1 MASLSD
7 FFNVVVEAK
16 IQKEEEFKSLV
27 GDNFFDEIFNEQLKP
42 HKTPEQ
48 LAKKH
53 NVPLSQIKNQ
63 LKKGTKVEKEHTKN
77 IELATT
83 IASQHIDELPDYYD
97 RLSKAEKKPIK
108 EEVLTEGL
116 LNILPQEKTP
126 DPLTPLNQ
134 NFATLDDLQ
143 NHYKLFLNRIQQQL
157 STLGGGGETQLR
169 YLDDVVGVATNPTFY
184 NDKFLQ
190 WDSSSNKAE
199 FVNINSGNISGI
211 VTGYYGNFFDTT
223 TQTAVGINTYQAIRL
238 NTTDLS
244 NQVSIANSSHIVV
257 ANSGVYN
264 IQFSLQIDKT
274 NATGAHIYIWL
285 MKNGVNVPNSAT
297 EVAVQGTLSEIV
309 AAWNFV
315 VSSNANDY
323 YELVWS
329 TTDSTIRLKAVSAS
343 GVVPAIPSVI
353 LTVVSV

>member
-83 IASQHIDELPDYYD
+83 IASQNIDELPDYYD
-97 RLSKAEKKPIK
+97 RLSKTEKKPVK

-157 STLGGGGETQLR
+157 STLGGGGETRLEF
-169 YLDDVVGVATNPTFY
+169 LDDVDRNTAKTDNYFLKYNASLNKWVGDPADGVGITSIVSITGVTTYYQATDTDDYIGVNASVPVTIVLPTSPSTGKKIIVKDEGNNISTYSITVQAGIGKSVENDTSVIMNINHQSLTYFY
-184 NDKFLQ
+184 NNSNWFL
-190 WDSSSNKAE
+190 
-199 FVNINSGNISGI
+199 I
-211 VTGYYGNFFDTT
+211 
-223 TQTAVGINTYQAIRL
+223 
-238 NTTDLS
+238 
-244 NQVSIANSSHIVV
+244 
-257 ANSGVYN
+257 
-264 IQFSLQIDKT
+264 
-274 NATGAHIYIWL
+274 
-285 MKNGVNVPNSAT
+285 
-297 EVAVQGTLSEIV
+297 
-309 AAWNFV
+309 
-315 VSSNANDY
+315 
-323 YELVWS
+323 
-329 TTDSTIRLKAVSAS
+329 
-343 GVVPAIPSVI
+343 
-353 LTVVSV
+353 

>member
-53 NVPLSQIKNQ
+53 KVPLSQIKNQ

-97 RLSKAEKKPIK
+97 RLSKAEKKSVK

-157 STLGGGGETQLR
+157 STLGGGGETRLEF
-169 YLDDVVGVATNPTFY
+169 LDDVDRNTAKTDNYFLKYNASLNKWVGDPADGVGITSIVSITGVTTYYQATDTDDYIGVNASVPVTIVLPTSPSIGKKIIVKDEGNNISTYNITVQTGIGQSVENDTSVTMSINHQSLTYFY
-184 NDKFLQ
+184 NNSNWFL
-190 WDSSSNKAE
+190 
-199 FVNINSGNISGI
+199 I
-211 VTGYYGNFFDTT
+211 
-223 TQTAVGINTYQAIRL
+223 
-238 NTTDLS
+238 
-244 NQVSIANSSHIVV
+244 
-257 ANSGVYN
+257 
-264 IQFSLQIDKT
+264 
-274 NATGAHIYIWL
+274 
-285 MKNGVNVPNSAT
+285 
-297 EVAVQGTLSEIV
+297 
-309 AAWNFV
+309 
-315 VSSNANDY
+315 
-323 YELVWS
+323 
-329 TTDSTIRLKAVSAS
+329 
-343 GVVPAIPSVI
+343 
-353 LTVVSV
+353 